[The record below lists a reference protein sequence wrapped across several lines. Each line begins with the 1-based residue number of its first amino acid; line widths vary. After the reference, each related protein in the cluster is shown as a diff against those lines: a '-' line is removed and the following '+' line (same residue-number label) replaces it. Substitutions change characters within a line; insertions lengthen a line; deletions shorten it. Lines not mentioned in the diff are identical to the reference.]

1 MQSTLLIVVAV
12 LLVIWLFLRR
22 RAGTRQGQEPPQS
35 ARKKVENTAWH
46 AVSIKFGK
54 NACDAAKAATG
65 QRFLAAEA
73 PPLPLPDCDGRTC
86 ECYYKHHKDRRS
98 GADRRSP
105 FGSGGL
111 SGATGRY
118 DKERRE
124 RPDRR
129 KDADAGPF

>member
-1 MQSTLLIVVAV
+1 MQSTLLVVVAA
-12 LLVIWLFLRR
+12 LLVIWLLLRQRAGRR
-22 RAGTRQGQEPPQS
+22 RQPPPEP
-35 ARKKVENTAWH
+35 AREKVESTAFH

-54 NACDAAKAATG
+54 NACDAAKATTG

-73 PPLPLPDCDGRTC
+73 PPLPLPDCDGRAC
-86 ECYYKHHKDRRS
+86 ECSYKHHKDRRS
-98 GADRRSP
+98 GSDRRSP

-129 KDADAGPF
+129 KNADTDPS